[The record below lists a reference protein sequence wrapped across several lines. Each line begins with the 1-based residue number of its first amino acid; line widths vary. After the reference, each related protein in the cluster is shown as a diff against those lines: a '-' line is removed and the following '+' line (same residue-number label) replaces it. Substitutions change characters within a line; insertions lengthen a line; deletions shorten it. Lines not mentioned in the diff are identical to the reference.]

1 MALVDSKMG
10 EMFTKA
16 KSEPLRGDV
25 TGVIGWTGAMKGC
38 LTISFSEGAI
48 LHIVSS
54 LFGEPCTAI
63 NKDVQDA
70 VGELSNMI
78 SGDAR
83 RALESQGY
91 VFQSS
96 LPTVV
101 VGQGLRIT
109 HMIKRPSTVAPFTVA
124 GEHEFCVETCFED

>member
-1 MALVDSKMG
+1 MSQALITPILHSVTHVLQTMALVDSKMG

-54 LFGEPCTAI
+54 LFGEPCTAPPSHR
-63 NKDVQDA
+63 
-70 VGELSNMI
+70 L
-78 SGDAR
+78 R
-83 RALESQGY
+83 WPESTNFASKPASKTKYCAPQLKGQYLQLY
-91 VFQSS
+91 V
-96 LPTVV
+96 
-101 VGQGLRIT
+101 
-109 HMIKRPSTVAPFTVA
+109 
-124 GEHEFCVETCFED
+124 